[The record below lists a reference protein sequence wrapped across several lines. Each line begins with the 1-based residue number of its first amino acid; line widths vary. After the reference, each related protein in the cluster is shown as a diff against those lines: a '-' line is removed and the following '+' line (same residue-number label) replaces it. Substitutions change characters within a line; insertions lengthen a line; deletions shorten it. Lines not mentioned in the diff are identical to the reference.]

1 MSPRTEESNQ
11 RIREEQRERILE
23 AARTI
28 FAHKGFTDTKMT
40 DIAAAAGVSYGLAYH
55 YFKDKEEIFTRLVE
69 WALSGA
75 LGLMQ
80 RALEMPG
87 TPWDRLHWF
96 LSQSLQG
103 VQEEPEAF
111 MVVLQAFTN
120 DMVPQETREIAWKQT
135 EASEKAF
142 KQLIVEGQ
150 AAGQVVAGNPDQLT
164 TILAWCIQGMA
175 LNVGFL
181 NHPPSS
187 DSKYLSSGLPSAD
200 DILRLLKA

>member
-23 AARTI
+23 AARMI

-69 WALSGA
+69 WALNGA

-80 RALEMPG
+80 QALEMPG

-111 MVVLQAFTN
+111 MVVLQALTN
-120 DMVPQETREIAWKQT
+120 DMVPQEAREIAWKQI

-142 KQLIVEGQ
+142 KQLIIEGQ

-181 NHPPSS
+181 NHRPSS
-187 DSKYLSSGLPSAD
+187 GSKYLSTGLPSAD
-200 DILRLLKA
+200 DILRILKA

>member
-23 AARTI
+23 AARMI

-40 DIAAAAGVSYGLAYH
+40 DVAAAAGVSYGLAYH

-69 WALSGA
+69 WALNGA

-80 RALEMPG
+80 QALEMPG

-103 VQEEPEAF
+103 RGNLPG
-111 MVVLQAFTN
+111 
-120 DMVPQETREIAWKQT
+120 
-135 EASEKAF
+135 KAN
-142 KQLIVEGQ
+142 Q
-150 AAGQVVAGNPDQLT
+150 
-164 TILAWCIQGMA
+164 
-175 LNVGFL
+175 
-181 NHPPSS
+181 
-187 DSKYLSSGLPSAD
+187 
-200 DILRLLKA
+200 

>member
-23 AARTI
+23 AARMI

-69 WALSGA
+69 WALNGA

-80 RALEMPG
+80 QALEMPG

-96 LSQSLQG
+96 LSRSLQG

-111 MVVLQAFTN
+111 MVVLQALTN
-120 DMVPQETREIAWKQT
+120 DMVPQEAREIAWKQI
-135 EASEKAF
+135 EASQETF
-142 KQLIVEGQ
+142 KQLIIEGQ
-150 AAGQVVAGNPDQLT
+150 AAGQVVARNPDQLT

-181 NHPPSS
+181 NHHPSS
-187 DSKYLSSGLPSAD
+187 GSKYLSTGLPSAD
-200 DILRLLKA
+200 DILRILKA